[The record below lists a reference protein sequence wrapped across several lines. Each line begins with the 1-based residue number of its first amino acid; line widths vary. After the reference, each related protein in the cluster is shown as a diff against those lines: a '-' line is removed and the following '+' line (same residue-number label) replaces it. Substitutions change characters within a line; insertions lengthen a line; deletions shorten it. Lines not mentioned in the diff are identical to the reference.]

1 MEGRG
6 KARGKSLI
14 HKGMEQTAKRGG
26 VEKEEWKEGERKDER
41 KGEEEEVM

>member
-14 HKGMEQTAKRGG
+14 HKGMEQIARRGG
-26 VEKEEWKEGERKDER
+26 AEKEEWKEGEKE
-41 KGEEEEVM
+41 G

>member
-14 HKGMEQTAKRGG
+14 HKGMEQIAKR
-26 VEKEEWKEGERKDER
+26 ERRKDER